1 MTTFSADQA
10 VEFTQIANGPGVV
23 SEQVSDAHSVAVGI
37 WVGVGARDE
46 SEHQAGISH
55 FLEHLVFKGTEER
68 TARSIAELADATGG
82 EMNAF
87 TTMEYTAF
95 YARFPANKLD
105 LAIDLLGDVLCRP
118 ALRATDIETER
129 QVILEELHLAIDD
142 PTDALFGLLHEGL
155 FPKHPLSREVIGTE
169 NSVMGLDRSALMDF
183 HDQWYRAPNL
193 VVAAAGAV
201 DHQYLVERFGQVF
214 AERQGGVSPVRS
226 QPTLAPVVGATLQ
239 RPIEATHLAW
249 GWLGASRLDPRR
261 YALTLGVHILGG
273 GMSSRLFQKVRE
285 ERGLTY
291 SVFATRGV
299 FEDAGVVS
307 IYAGTAPDRAEE
319 LAAVVAQ
326 EVAEIAD
333 HGVTEEELAIARS
346 GFEGS
351 LLLGLEDT
359 GSRMRRL
366 GSNQLLTGTV
376 MPLKELVEAFRAV
389 TVAEINQALAEVFSV
404 DAVTTQ
410 VGPNS

>member
-1 MTTFSADQA
+1 VTTFSADQA

-214 AERQGGVSPVRS
+214 AERQGGVSPARS

>member
-1 MTTFSADQA
+1 
-10 VEFTQIANGPGVV
+10 
-23 SEQVSDAHSVAVGI
+23 
-37 WVGVGARDE
+37 
-46 SEHQAGISH
+46 
-55 FLEHLVFKGTEER
+55 
-68 TARSIAELADATGG
+68 
-82 EMNAF
+82 
-87 TTMEYTAF
+87 
-95 YARFPANKLD
+95 
-105 LAIDLLGDVLCRP
+105 
-118 ALRATDIETER
+118 
-129 QVILEELHLAIDD
+129 
-142 PTDALFGLLHEGL
+142 
-155 FPKHPLSREVIGTE
+155 
-169 NSVMGLDRSALMDF
+169 
-183 HDQWYRAPNL
+183 
-193 VVAAAGAV
+193 
-201 DHQYLVERFGQVF
+201 
-214 AERQGGVSPVRS
+214 
-226 QPTLAPVVGATLQ
+226 
-239 RPIEATHLAW
+239 
-249 GWLGASRLDPRR
+249 
-261 YALTLGVHILGG
+261 VHILGG

-333 HGVTEEELAIARS
+333 HGITEEELAIARS

-376 MPLKELVEAFRAV
+376 MPLQELVEAFRAV